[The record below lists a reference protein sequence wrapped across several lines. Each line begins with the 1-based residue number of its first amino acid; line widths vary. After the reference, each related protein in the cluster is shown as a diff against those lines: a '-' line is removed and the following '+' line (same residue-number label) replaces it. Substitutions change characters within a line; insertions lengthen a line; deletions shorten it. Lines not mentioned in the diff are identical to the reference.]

1 MLEDFLNG
9 NCCRVVPPRLEL
21 SVSPQNPDRRLPDRT
36 VTLST
41 VWRWLTWQKQLW
53 SWLSGVLLGCSLCC
67 VLGFALFCWNQPRTK
82 FPRNQAISRTANA
95 CKVTFHI
102 PHGAAGAP
110 VAEQNRARNSRTPV
124 RAACAA
130 VWRTGSYGSFRLA
143 EVSIRRLTV
152 AVELGAGRWT
162 EQPGVRRP
170 SHGQLDLGL
179 P

>member
-9 NCCRVVPPRLEL
+9 NCCRVATFGAFREPTEPWPTSSR
-21 SVSPQNPDRRLPDRT
+21 PNCHT
-36 VTLST
+36 ST
-41 VWRWLTWQKQLW
+41 MSRWLTWQKQLW
-53 SWLSGVLLGCSLCC
+53 SWPSGALLRCSLCC

-82 FPRNQAISRTANA
+82 FPKNQASSRTANA

-130 VWRTGSYGSFRLA
+130 LWRTGSYGSFRLA

-152 AVELGAGRWT
+152 AVGLGAGRWT
-162 EQPGVRRP
+162 ERPGVWRP
-170 SHGQLDLGL
+170 SHGQLDFGL